1 MFSNQTSQPS
11 DGWEKAKNQDNE
23 DGNNT
28 GEKEVNE
35 TFLKKVRK
43 LTKQQIKQNKLK
55 LNVCYELFG
64 PKSIRPFKTNRNH

>member
-35 TFLKKVRK
+35 MFLKKVRK

-55 LNVCYELFG
+55 LNVC
-64 PKSIRPFKTNRNH
+64 